1 MEQKWGRVDF
11 RWNVEESHTEVGYD
25 LKKEFLGNGYMYEA
39 LNEIINFAKTNMK
52 INRIDA

>member
-1 MEQKWGRVDF
+1 MDF